1 MNRVITNIDYDKY
14 DNFIFDLYGT
24 LIDLHTDERSTLT
37 WKKWM
42 KWLDDNNIK
51 HTFYPI
57 FRHSFFKMDKLFRA
71 DARKNPEISWPEID
85 VIDIY
90 RILFTK
96 YGNNLNEDA
105 LNKASYAF
113 RFASIEYIRLYP
125 GVKEYLKKLRS
136 IGKKIYILSN
146 AQASYTRPEII
157 KFELDKLVDDYYLSS
172 DYKCMKPDIKYY
184 NTIINDKKLNTERS
198 IMIGDNNISDIQGA
212 IEAGLYAYQ
221 IKNGDLF
228 I

>member
-1 MNRVITNIDYDKY
+1 M
-14 DNFIFDLYGT
+14 L
-24 LIDLHTDERSTLT
+24 L
-37 WKKWM
+37 
-42 KWLDDNNIK
+42 
-51 HTFYPI
+51 
-57 FRHSFFKMDKLFRA
+57 
-71 DARKNPEISWPEID
+71 
-85 VIDIY
+85 
-90 RILFTK
+90 
-96 YGNNLNEDA
+96 
-105 LNKASYAF
+105 
-113 RFASIEYIRLYP
+113 
-125 GVKEYLKKLRS
+125 
-136 IGKKIYILSN
+136 IYILSN